1 MRRRTNNNRATIPS
15 LNRITN
21 HPRHYHSH
29 INADQQ
35 ISINMV
41 YDVNRQLPTNAVPQL
56 NNNNIQ
62 NILSTPPLFDSVKCQ
77 TRLISTYIIEKQI
90 GQGGYGKVYKGI
102 DKNNNRVVAIK
113 QMDKRKERNGFSQ
126 NALREIK
133 LLREIY
139 HTNSVTL
146 LQIVVGDDKNNLDDI
161 RKNPMYLIYEY
172 IDHDLA
178 GVLKRKK
185 KLSQDLVRCY
195 TYQLLQVLAYLHSI
209 HIMHRDLKLSNIL
222 VTNNNK
228 IKLCDFGLA
237 RKESILLKENERRYT
252 NNVITLWYRP
262 PELLFGATN
271 YDTSVD
277 MWSVGC
283 ILGELLLGKVLF
295 KGTTHLKS
303 DKKNVDQIRTK
314 SSQTM
319 KIWNVTGSPTLKGW
333 PEHDKL
339 PEYKDI
345 ATATKLKSH
354 GMIKRTMDDKWENAM
369 SYDAYDAVQRM
380 LVLDP
385 LKRLSAKQAKK
396 ASFFNPRRGGF
407 DEKLLHPETFPKL
420 FQEGSSNHEWEIR
433 HGKNDAVPGA
443 GAVAANNN
451 VVKHNSNNNNNNTT
465 NNMMSN
471 SNNNARNGRNVDGV
485 GGGGRMYNNN
495 NNNNNNN
502 RQQPRPPPPP
512 QQGYYGGRCPP
523 APPMQSQQQGPY
535 RGGRG
540 DNIDFPK
547 KAPPS
552 GTEATLSRAGGNN
565 GDDYRSNDN
574 NNNNNINR
582 RRNNN
587 NYISN
592 RGPPNGPPPPIR
604 NQAPPPRRNQ
614 APPPRRN
621 QAPPPPPPP
630 SGNNNNNRNVNN
642 NNNGGGGGS
651 KRWREP
657 GEVVEDNNNDNR
669 GDDRYSDNRRNGRD
683 TRRDFRG
690 GSGRRSRGGGGGRR
704 RRNNNNRDR
713 RNGNNNNNNN
723 NNNKRKRRWAGD

>member
-15 LNRITN
+15 LNRITD

-56 NNNNIQ
+56 NNNIQ

-77 TRLISTYIIEKQI
+77 TRLISSYIIEKQI

-102 DKNNNRVVAIK
+102 DKNNNRIVAIK

-185 KLSQDLVRCY
+185 KISQDLVRCY

-303 DKKNVDQIRTK
+303 DKKKCRSNT
-314 SSQTM
+314 
-319 KIWNVTGSPTLKGW
+319 
-333 PEHDKL
+333 
-339 PEYKDI
+339 YKKFTND
-345 ATATKLKSH
+345 
-354 GMIKRTMDDKWENAM
+354 ENLERNRFP
-369 SYDAYDAVQRM
+369 YV
-380 LVLDP
+380 
-385 LKRLSAKQAKK
+385 KRL
-396 ASFFNPRRGGF
+396 
-407 DEKLLHPETFPKL
+407 
-420 FQEGSSNHEWEIR
+420 
-433 HGKNDAVPGA
+433 A
-443 GAVAANNN
+443 G
-451 VVKHNSNNNNNNTT
+451 T
-465 NNMMSN
+465 
-471 SNNNARNGRNVDGV
+471 
-485 GGGGRMYNNN
+485 
-495 NNNNNNN
+495 
-502 RQQPRPPPPP
+502 
-512 QQGYYGGRCPP
+512 
-523 APPMQSQQQGPY
+523 
-535 RGGRG
+535 
-540 DNIDFPK
+540 
-547 KAPPS
+547 
-552 GTEATLSRAGGNN
+552 
-565 GDDYRSNDN
+565 
-574 NNNNNINR
+574 
-582 RRNNN
+582 
-587 NYISN
+587 
-592 RGPPNGPPPPIR
+592 
-604 NQAPPPRRNQ
+604 
-614 APPPRRN
+614 
-621 QAPPPPPPP
+621 
-630 SGNNNNNRNVNN
+630 
-642 NNNGGGGGS
+642 
-651 KRWREP
+651 
-657 GEVVEDNNNDNR
+657 
-669 GDDRYSDNRRNGRD
+669 
-683 TRRDFRG
+683 
-690 GSGRRSRGGGGGRR
+690 
-704 RRNNNNRDR
+704 
-713 RNGNNNNNNN
+713 
-723 NNNKRKRRWAGD
+723 